1 MRASNWIK
9 RSVALIVLMSV
20 FAMRAMAA
28 EDLLSYSGTDLFV
41 RYCASCHGTR
51 GEGDGPV
58 APFFKL
64 QPPDLTKIA
73 RRHGG
78 KFPTEDV
85 GKIIDGRENRA
96 AHGTRSMPV
105 WGFEFAFAE
114 GGTREAQDQA
124 QTLITRLVEYLRS
137 IQSD

>member
-1 MRASNWIK
+1 MRSSK
-9 RSVALIVLMSV
+9 RVEWSVALIVLTAVCASP
-20 FAMRAMAA
+20 AMAA
-28 EDLLSYSGTDLFV
+28 EDLTSYSGTDLFV

-78 KFPTEDV
+78 RFPTEHV
-85 GKIIDGRENRA
+85 GKIIDGRANLA
-96 AHGTRSMPV
+96 PHGTRSMPV
-105 WGFEFAFAE
+105 WGFEFAFAQ

-124 QTLITRLVEYLRS
+124 QTLISRLVEYLRS